1 MRLGLA
7 FRPSAF
13 NGQRRMKLTRIV
25 GAEEEKWEAKR
36 LLQEAVKCHIKRYLG
51 RTQLF
56 DEWVNE
62 HTKQ

>member
-1 MRLGLA
+1 M
-7 FRPSAF
+7 
-13 NGQRRMKLTRIV
+13 TRIV

-56 DEWVNE
+56 DEWINE
-62 HTKQ
+62 HMKQ